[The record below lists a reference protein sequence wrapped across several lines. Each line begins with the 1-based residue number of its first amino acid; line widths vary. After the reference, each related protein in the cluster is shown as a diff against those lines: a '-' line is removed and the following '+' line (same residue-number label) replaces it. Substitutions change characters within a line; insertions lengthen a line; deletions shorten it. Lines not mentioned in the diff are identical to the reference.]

1 MQATLN
7 PVELLRQY
15 LRNTPAHELAADWAA
30 VDALGI
36 EGPTLSEVLSLST
49 KFYPVLPPE
58 KHIEQINNELLPQP
72 GGVLFCI
79 RSVSL

>member
-15 LRNTPAHELAADWAA
+15 LRSTPAHELAADWAA

-36 EGPTLSEVLSLST
+36 EGPTLSEVLSFST
-49 KFYPVLPPE
+49 QYSVS
-58 KHIEQINNELLPQP
+58 
-72 GGVLFCI
+72 I
-79 RSVSL
+79 RSAIRSTHRRFTLNNPSRSSSPKREEFCF

>member
-7 PVELLRQY
+7 PVELLREY
-15 LRNTPAHELAADWAA
+15 LRSTPAHELAADWAA

-49 KFYPVLPPE
+49 QFYPVLPPE
-58 KHIEQINNELLPQP
+58 IHIEQPSSELLPNREE
-72 GGVLFCI
+72 FCFI
-79 RSVSL
+79 